1 MKRIA
6 SVSWIAHTGR
16 RFARSWSDC
25 GTPRDAADRIFQIMR
40 DTSSDALRVRD
51 DIVRRMPPAQRL
63 RLALELSE
71 AIRDL
76 ALAQLRRASPELDE
90 RALVGELLRRRY
102 ASEVLPPELR

>member
-1 MKRIA
+1 M
-6 SVSWIAHTGR
+6 G
-16 RFARSWSDC
+16 
-25 GTPRDAADRIFQIMR
+25 

-71 AIRDL
+71 ATRDL

-90 RALVGELLRRRY
+90 RALVVELLRRRY
-102 ASEVLPPELR
+102 PREVLPPELR